1 MRRYMGEQEWLD
13 IFGDNLRDILEEQ
26 WTSRSEIAEAIGVS
40 EATISRYINKT
51 QMPSVRSLINMSWA
65 NFYPT
70 SHMQSLHYLR
80 LLLGGMGATNAPFL
94 WI

>member
-26 WTSRSEIAEAIGVS
+26 WTSRSEIADAIGVS

-51 QMPSVRSLINMSWA
+51 QMPSVRSLIN
-65 NFYPT
+65 T
-70 SHMQSLHYLR
+70 SCQLSIPLDELMDFDC
-80 LLLGGMGATNAPFL
+80 M
-94 WI
+94 ID